1 MTGLRYVTKASSL
14 KILSIV
20 RFVIV
25 MCVISLPIVVI
36 LGSSRIGYR
45 RNDLDIREKGPAMVK
60 SKLQGHL
67 SIIQRSWVSEKP
79 ETKET
84 SDWMALIRV

>member
-60 SKLQGHL
+60 SKLQGQFSL
-67 SIIQRSWVSEKP
+67 RKY
-79 ETKET
+79 
-84 SDWMALIRV
+84 A